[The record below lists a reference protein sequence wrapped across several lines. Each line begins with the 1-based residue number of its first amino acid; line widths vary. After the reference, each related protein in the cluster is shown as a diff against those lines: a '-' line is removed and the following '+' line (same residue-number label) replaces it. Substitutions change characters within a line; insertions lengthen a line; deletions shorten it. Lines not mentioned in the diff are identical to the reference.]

1 MRTAG
6 LGCEWS
12 RMMEPIRE
20 GFGKVEL
27 RNRGRIVASRPD
39 LYDESISEVR
49 STGNGDRRGCLSDQL
64 ELGNNEDDKM

>member
-1 MRTAG
+1 
-6 LGCEWS
+6 
-12 RMMEPIRE
+12 MEPIRE

-27 RNRGRIVASRPD
+27 RNRRVVVASRPD

-64 ELGNNEDDKM
+64 ELGNNEDDKK